1 MYRPE
6 GQNSNINI
14 QLHNQLT
21 NKKEIIV
28 LKDVLIIDSIYDII
42 LSRKTIRANNLLR
55 NCENEILQQPDN
67 LSATEIHINS
77 AYTQYN
83 ELLHKIVKI
92 KTILASLPKK
102 RKKGYEQTR

>member
-42 LSRKTIRANNLLR
+42 LSRKIIMANNLLR
-55 NCENEILQQPDN
+55 NCEKEILQQPDN
-67 LSATEIHINS
+67 ISATEIEVNS
-77 AYTQYN
+77 AYVKYN
-83 ELLHKIVKI
+83 ELLHKMVKI
-92 KTILASLPKK
+92 KTMKILTEKAKE
-102 RKKGYEQTR
+102 RI